1 MTTIKA
7 LQGASHYSVG
17 IVVYGIVL
25 LYPQG
30 TLLEIQL
37 LIILITAGLILISHS
52 VTRLHKWFDF
62 ATLVNLLLVLPVIVY
77 LTFNRVDPDIFN
89 KFLLSIFIVS
99 ILSKLSVYVLNRAG
113 FVVENEELTQLH
125 LQKIAHWLL
134 AWAGL
139 SSLLATLIYW
149 CIKALFPEAFF

>member
-7 LQGASHYSVG
+7 LQGASQYSVG

-37 LIILITAGLILISHS
+37 LIILITAALILISHS

-62 ATLVNLLLVLPVIVY
+62 AYLVNFLLILPVIVY
-77 LTFNRVDPDIFN
+77 ITFNGVDPDIFY
-89 KFLLSIFIVS
+89 KFLISVFIVS
-99 ILSKLSVYVLNRAG
+99 ILTKLSIYILNKAG
-113 FVVENEELTQLH
+113 FVIENEELSQLH

-139 SSLLATLIYW
+139 TSLLATLIYW
-149 CIKALFPEAFF
+149 LYKSIVL